1 MTTGRLQDL
10 QIRKRGLLTAIYGQE
25 DDLFIGRDLH
35 IYTMEQMLCAYLKAE
50 GYQTIVFYSSTD
62 GFYAYEKDH
71 LTGFMNGQKRQ
82 VAAATTHTTLFDA
95 QKSKRP
101 CAGRRLV
108 QSSLTHQVATENQ
121 EDVVYCPDLSRGYY
135 VRKGRMAYEAVV
147 SKVLSALDNMEQLVV
162 VMHVTMSETELAE
175 PLVRQLEDRL
185 RRMSIDQVLRFGQNR
200 LLIDY
205 HIVGDRGSFEQAFNT
220 IYRSIFTTPFF
231 RNLFLKA
238 EDGQQI
244 SSEQVFYVDCP
255 QADEILA
262 YIHRLRLLNKT
273 KVQWDSLR
281 EICKQ
286 LAERNYRMSQ
296 LGPMLDA
303 CPEISF
309 EVLKKERLV
318 FTPQID
324 VNGELLL
331 QKLSEVKGQSD
342 MASLIQSDI
351 LQWAQQAKRIR
362 PLSFF
367 CVGTS
372 GVGKTFTTKCVHQ
385 ALQETGYDYVRFNMT
400 EFMQEHEGAKLIGS
414 PPGYVGSTT
423 RPKLFEALR
432 KNRRLIVCFDE
443 IEKAHD
449 TVITMLMNLL
459 DAGSLSWNN
468 EEGDFTD
475 CILFFTSNL
484 MQEEVVRT
492 KHELM
497 EEFNLSASELVKSN
511 QFQNRIRDIFKNP
524 VNEKS
529 LRPEFCGR
537 VDRYLVYNTL
547 SAKDI
552 IEIALT
558 TVRKDSRSDAYRNRP
573 VKPACLFQWA
583 KDYAGSMYGAR
594 GLKKDVQVQLSQSDQ
609 LFLPDERVDAD
620 QYSTESALAL
630 YEDYQNRPKIH
641 VDADR
646 LREKLSLVK
655 GQREIIEV
663 LVSDIKAWSYIPIH
677 QQPLNFFSVGTSGV
691 GKTFTAELLAEA
703 LKPEG
708 YRSVIFSMNEF
719 SRESDIGR
727 LIGSAPGYA
736 GAQQRPEL
744 FKRIASCSRLIICF
758 DEIEKAHPQIM
769 RTLMQLL
776 DKGKLSW
783 NGETGDFRDCI
794 ILFTSNLEQQKM
806 VEAKNVV
813 LKKYDT
819 PVAALRSSELK
830 QRIAEICCA
839 SKSFQVP
846 VEVWGRISRFLVYNP
861 IQAKDVI
868 EVALQEV
875 TSMVKK
881 IYRKQL
887 VNVCADFLATMAE
900 RYSNHPLGMRP
911 LKDDIRSVV
920 TDSVE
925 ECMCSTT
932 LTCQLIKQD
941 ERYVMV
947 PANTQSVCQDQLITQ
962 AMEIYEKNRFKVQ
975 EFDKTALCKKLLR
988 VYSQEDKA
996 DLLASKVSIWFMRPV
1011 KRAPLTLFL
1020 AGTSGTGKTYTS
1032 QIIAAFLASYGY
1044 EFTDINM
1051 SEYGNEGDVW
1061 KLIGSATGYVGS
1073 DKQPLL
1079 KQAYD
1084 RSPKQ
1089 VILFDEIEKAHS
1101 KILDSI
1107 MRLMERGLITLN
1119 DTECD
1124 FSQSILIFTSNIV
1137 MDQLVHQKQILEQ
1150 QAIYIDNPV
1159 YQQAMKRLM
1168 AGAGFRPDILGRINT
1183 VAVYN
1188 PLSFDSLCKV
1198 VISETRKLGTQYAL
1212 QINRIDSAFVKQVA
1226 SLFTESNE
1234 GARPVANYCESAL
1247 GELFALSPL
1256 RAGLLDVVANN
1267 DHLSL
1272 IQSKD
1277 QKSLSIQELYNLLMS

>member
-1 MTTGRLQDL
+1 MSTER
-10 QIRKRGLLTAIYGQE
+10 IRALRIRQRGLITALYGHE
-25 DDLFIGRDLH
+25 NDSFIGRDLH
-35 IYTMEQMLCAYLKAE
+35 IYTMEQMLYAYLKAE

-62 GFYAYEKDH
+62 GFYAYEKKH
-71 LTGFMNGQKRQ
+71 LACFLEGKHQEASTSGS
-82 VAAATTHTTLFDA
+82 ATPLFDTG
-95 QKSKRP
+95 KSKRP

-108 QSSLTHQVATENQ
+108 QTPENKQ
-121 EDVVYCPDLSRGYY
+121 AFSQGKDDMVYCPDLSRGYY

-147 SKVLSALDNMEQLVV
+147 SKILSALDRMKQLVV
-162 VMHVTMSETELAE
+162 IMHVTMSETELAE

-185 RRMSIDQVLRFGQNR
+185 RRMAIDQALRSGENK
-200 LLIDY
+200 LLVDY
-205 HIVGDRGSFEQAFNT
+205 HLVGDKGAFGQAFNT

-231 RNLFLKA
+231 RNLFLKM
-238 EDGQQI
+238 ENGQQLP
-244 SSEQVFYVDCP
+244 SEQVFYVDCP
-255 QADEILA
+255 KADEIIA
-262 YIHRLRLLNKT
+262 YIHRLRLLNQK
-273 KVQWDSLR
+273 KVGWGALR

-286 LAERNYRMSQ
+286 LVERNYRMSQ
-296 LGPMLDA
+296 LEPILEA

-318 FTPQID
+318 FTPQIE

-372 GVGKTFTTKCVHQ
+372 GVGKTFTTECVHQ

-492 KHELM
+492 KRELM

-620 QYSTESALAL
+620 QYSTESALVL
-630 YEDYQNRPKIH
+630 YEDYQNRPKIQ
-641 VDADR
+641 VDIER
-646 LREKLSLVK
+646 LRERLSLVK
-655 GQREIIEV
+655 GQMEIIEV
-663 LVSDIKAWSYIPIH
+663 IVSDIKAWSYIPIH

-703 LKPEG
+703 LKPQG
-708 YRSVIFSMNEF
+708 YRSVVFSMNEF
-719 SRESDIGR
+719 SRESDIGK

-744 FKRIASCSRLIICF
+744 FKRIASCSRLVICF

-813 LKKYDT
+813 LKKYASST
-819 PVAALRSSELK
+819 AALRSSELK

-861 IQAKDVI
+861 IQAKDVM
-868 EVALQEV
+868 EVALQET
-875 TSMVKK
+875 TSLVKK

-932 LTCQLIKQD
+932 LTCQLIKQN

-947 PANTQSVCQDQLITQ
+947 PANTQSVCQDQLIAQ

-975 EFDKTALCKKLLR
+975 EFDKTALRKKLLQ

-996 DLLASKVSIWFMRPV
+996 DLLASKVSIWFTRPV

-1101 KILDSI
+1101 KILDTI

-1124 FSQSILIFTSNIV
+1124 FSQSILIFTSNVV
-1137 MDQLVHQKQILEQ
+1137 MDQLVHQKRLLEQ
-1150 QAIYIDNPV
+1150 QGIYVDNPA
-1159 YQQAMKRLM
+1159 YQQTMKRLM

-1212 QINRIDSAFVKQVA
+1212 HINRIDTAFVKHVA

-1234 GARPVANYCESAL
+1234 GARPVANYCETAL
-1247 GELFALSPL
+1247 GELFALSTL
-1256 RAGLLDVVANN
+1256 RSGLLDIVTNN
-1267 DHLSL
+1267 DQLSL
-1272 IQSKD
+1272 IPSID
-1277 QKSLSIQELYNLLMS
+1277 QKSLSIQELYNLLM